1 MSDARR
7 PLTKR
12 LGIPAVVR
20 PVATSA
26 PDGTDVFCREDVRDD
41 WAGNAPLYETEHFA
55 VMAPRFPL
63 APGHLLIVPRQH
75 IAVFAE
81 VPLAWFGELERLTTV
96 VREFQRAE
104 YGREAFI
111 REQGSPVERQ
121 AVHHAHM
128 HLVPVPFVPDVPA
141 IEGGQRIGSWAAAA
155 VASRRMSGYHYIEV
169 GGERRIMPDD
179 GEGVGTAEHLLCAT
193 LGSVW
198 DPVKRQA
205 TKFTGPAGD
214 AMAQETLARWARW
227 AALHLPSTQRR
238 EVSLVA

>member
-12 LGIPAVVR
+12 LALPAVVR
-20 PVATSA
+20 PVATTP
-26 PDGTDVFCREDVRDD
+26 PDTTDVFCRADVRDI
-41 WAGNAPLYETEHFA
+41 WAGDAPLYESEHFA
-55 VMAPRFPL
+55 VMVPRFPL

-104 YGREAFI
+104 YGRESFA

-121 AVHHAHM
+121 AVHHAHL
-128 HLVPVPFVPDVPA
+128 HLIPVPFLPEIPA
-141 IEGGQRIGSWAAAA
+141 IEEGQRVGSWAAAA
-155 VASRRMSGYHYIEV
+155 VSARRMPGYHYIQV
-169 GGERRIMPDD
+169 GAERRIMPDD
-179 GEGVGTAEHLLCAT
+179 GEGVGTAEHLLCTT

-205 TKFTGPAGD
+205 TKFTGPEGD
-214 AMAQETLARWARW
+214 AMAHDTVARWSRW
-227 AALHLPSTQRR
+227 AAVHLPSTQRSQR
-238 EVSLVA
+238 SVA